1 LFFFFFFFFL
11 IRVTLD
17 ILLCGMFLKE
27 RERERERCVSMM
39 RAAFYKKFFGGEMCL
54 GLSFCA
60 VKAKKRRKMDG
71 QPSPTPPFEER

>member
-1 LFFFFFFFFL
+1 
-11 IRVTLD
+11 
-17 ILLCGMFLKE
+17 
-27 RERERERCVSMM
+27 MM